1 MSNKLESTATIQLE
15 EKTYFDNLKMVA
27 RRANRYESYIV
38 LESESKTV
46 NGKSILGLSSF
57 LRPSE
62 NVTLRAIG
70 HDSRQAVQD
79 IKHLFTHV

>member
-15 EKTYFDNLKMVA
+15 EKTYFDNVKMVA
-27 RRANRYESYIV
+27 SRANRYESYIV

-57 LRPSE
+57 LSPSE

-79 IKHLFTHV
+79 IKHLFTHA